1 MTVTGIDY
9 LTGKRGIPVSDLR
22 FITKDSDTP
31 DSPIFPDHDPDL
43 PRFAALFARKYGV
56 ADSGQPPVVL
66 TDESLAI
73 IRSHFK
79 ATDGQINRVDD
90 YKARKSW

>member
-9 LTGKRGIPVSDLR
+9 LTGQRGIPVSDLR
-22 FITKDSDTP
+22 FITKDRNTP
-31 DSPIFPDHDPDL
+31 DSDLFPDVEADF

-56 ADSGQPPVVL
+56 ANSGQPPVVL
-66 TDESLAI
+66 TDESLGI
-73 IRSHFK
+73 VRSHFK

>member
-9 LTGKRGIPVSDLR
+9 LTGQRGIPVSDLR
-22 FITKDSDTP
+22 FITKDRSAP
-31 DSPIFPDHDPDL
+31 DSALFPDVDPDF

-56 ADSGQPPVVL
+56 AESGQPPVVL
-66 TDESLAI
+66 TDESLSI

-79 ATDGQINRVDD
+79 ATEGQINRVDEP
-90 YKARKSW
+90 KARKSW